1 MLNRDVDKILF
12 DENNKFI
19 GIESQGEVIYYKNI
33 LMFNILIIFIGR
45 SR

>member
-19 GIESQGEVIYYKNI
+19 GIESQGEVKK
-33 LMFNILIIFIGR
+33 
-45 SR
+45 